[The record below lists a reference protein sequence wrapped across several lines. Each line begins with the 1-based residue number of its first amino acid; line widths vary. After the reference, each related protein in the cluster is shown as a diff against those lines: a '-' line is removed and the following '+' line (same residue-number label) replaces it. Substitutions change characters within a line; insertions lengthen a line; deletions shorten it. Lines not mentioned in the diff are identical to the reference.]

1 MGHLAEITKGMRMRD
16 LLFFGGYALYLV
28 FSYMSFHSATV
39 LSSSGSLGHGLEVM
53 FSMGII
59 GTRVLVYLILAIIVW
74 RLKSVSTGIAVLVT
88 LGMGLVGFL
97 VTGMIFEFASI
108 VPSDKFAPWLLF
120 GSVLFGAAD
129 ALITL
134 LWARFSSTLS
144 LRAVYLYV
152 VLCNAVSLVLYFVAT
167 LLPPITALP
176 LAAIFFIASSLFA
189 KRSLDVRPE
198 SDWEYSGPV
207 FREALRRL
215 WHPILG
221 TAILCFM
228 SGLMLQISGQQD
240 ISLASFQQTSLITSA
255 IAVLCLLLPALLIKK
270 PFNVGRLYAIAL
282 PLSAAGFL
290 LLPLIWNAAGGI
302 VNAFAQ
308 LGSMVAGIILWCM
321 LAETAQD
328 TKLPPALLFPVAL
341 VCTNAAQLAGTVIGF
356 LNAETLKQ
364 GDLVLTTVALV
375 SVYLLLMAALFL
387 FKDKTLAGNEDVQVQ
402 AATPEETLSAR
413 CEEIALAH
421 QFTPR
426 ETEIFQL
433 LAQGYT
439 MPVISEK
446 LFVSE
451 NTVKSHVKSIYQKLD
466 IHVRSELIELVNQA

>member
-255 IAVLCLLLPALLIKK
+255 IAV
-270 PFNVGRLYAIAL
+270 
-282 PLSAAGFL
+282 
-290 LLPLIWNAAGGI
+290 
-302 VNAFAQ
+302 
-308 LGSMVAGIILWCM
+308 
-321 LAETAQD
+321 
-328 TKLPPALLFPVAL
+328 
-341 VCTNAAQLAGTVIGF
+341 
-356 LNAETLKQ
+356 
-364 GDLVLTTVALV
+364 
-375 SVYLLLMAALFL
+375 
-387 FKDKTLAGNEDVQVQ
+387 
-402 AATPEETLSAR
+402 
-413 CEEIALAH
+413 
-421 QFTPR
+421 
-426 ETEIFQL
+426 
-433 LAQGYT
+433 
-439 MPVISEK
+439 
-446 LFVSE
+446 
-451 NTVKSHVKSIYQKLD
+451 
-466 IHVRSELIELVNQA
+466 